1 MIGRGT
7 FEVTILEINNNKFNI
22 KAIGGDSH
30 LGGTDIDNLLVK
42 HCINEFKEEN
52 GLDIT
57 LNKKALRRL
66 KVECEKV
73 KIDLSQL
80 T

>member
-1 MIGRGT
+1 MNQQQLQLLMDYNNIYKIKIKRIFIFLIGRGT
-7 FEVTILEINNNKFNI
+7 FEVTILEINNNEFNI

-52 GLDIT
+52 RT
-57 LNKKALRRL
+57 
-66 KVECEKV
+66 
-73 KIDLSQL
+73 
-80 T
+80 